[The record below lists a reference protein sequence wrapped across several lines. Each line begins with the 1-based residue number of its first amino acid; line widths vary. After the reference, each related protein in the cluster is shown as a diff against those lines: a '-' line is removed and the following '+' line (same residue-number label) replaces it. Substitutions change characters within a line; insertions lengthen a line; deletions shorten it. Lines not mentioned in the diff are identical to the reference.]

1 MVSPLKRREQVV
13 NVNEFV
19 LESWEELKEELR
31 MIKKE
36 REELAR
42 QPESTHV
49 SELLYRGQSDATW
62 PLSTTL
68 ERESGEETELL
79 DYHGI
84 ISRIKP
90 RIESATGKEWA
101 IPSRSEFSSWIK
113 EMSRTGFLL
122 KDNLPAYEYMAY
134 LRHNGFPSPLLDWT
148 ESYLIASFF
157 AFRRAK
163 QNENK
168 VAIFAYGEYGARGKM
183 HSGNSA
189 LISTLHP
196 YIRTHNRHYLQQSRY
211 TICTRENDD
220 GQYFFTKHEEGI
232 SAGNSY
238 GQNQDVIWKFVIPS
252 NEWKKVNDDLKSS
265 NINPY
270 SLFASEESLMETLAI
285 QEFSRCM

>member
-1 MVSPLKRREQVV
+1 VV

-19 LESWEELKEELR
+19 LDSWEDLKKKLR

-42 QPESTHV
+42 QPGSTHV

-68 ERESGEETELL
+68 ERESGEETGLL

-101 IPSRSEFSSWIK
+101 IPSDTECSQWIK
-113 EMSRTGFLL
+113 GIGQAGLLL
-122 KDNLPAYEYMAY
+122 KEYLPAYEYMAY

-148 ESYLIASFF
+148 GSYLIAAYF

-163 QNENK
+163 KMKIKLLFSLTGSMGQ
-168 VAIFAYGEYGARGKM
+168 GGKC
-183 HSGNSA
+183 
-189 LISTLHP
+189 
-196 YIRTHNRHYLQQSRY
+196 IREIL
-211 TICTRENDD
+211 
-220 GQYFFTKHEEGI
+220 
-232 SAGNSY
+232 
-238 GQNQDVIWKFVIPS
+238 P
-252 NEWKKVNDDLKSS
+252 
-265 NINPY
+265 
-270 SLFASEESLMETLAI
+270 
-285 QEFSRCM
+285 